1 MEENLDIDSLFTH
14 AAFEIILGNSDFTN
28 VRVYRVPVGKW
39 KYLLFDVEAC
49 FKSLDKTPLEYYIK
63 PVSGKIQ
70 GFRHEPLNALL
81 NVPEMKT
88 KFLTRVAD
96 ILENCFQW
104 SYVEEKFA
112 QWETVLEE
120 ILPRH
125 IARWKN
131 LSMDDWRVNVKAAKY
146 YARVR
151 PKKIPALLQTAM
163 KLTDEEV
170 SFYFD
175 HALEVLEAATQ

>member
-1 MEENLDIDSLFTH
+1 MLFRSTH
-14 AAFEIILGNSDFTN
+14 AAYEIILGNVDFTN
-28 VRVYRVPVGKW
+28 VRVYRVPGGKW

-49 FKSLDKTPLEYYIK
+49 WRNLDKTPLEYYIK
-63 PVSGKIQ
+63 PVTAKIQ

-81 NVPEMKT
+81 AVPEMKA
-88 KFLTRVAD
+88 KFLTRVAE
-96 ILENCFQW
+96 ILEKHFQW
-104 SYVEEKFA
+104 PDVEAHFNEVID
-112 QWETVLEE
+112 VLEP

-131 LSMDDWRVNVKAAKY
+131 MKLSNWQKNISATEY

-151 PKKIPALLQTAM
+151 PKKIPEMLQKAM

-170 SFYFD
+170 ETYFG
-175 HALEVLEAATQ
+175 EVLRLLEETNTKK

>member
-1 MEENLDIDSLFTH
+1 
-14 AAFEIILGNSDFTN
+14 
-28 VRVYRVPVGKW
+28 
-39 KYLLFDVEAC
+39 
-49 FKSLDKTPLEYYIK
+49 
-63 PVSGKIQ
+63 
-70 GFRHEPLNALL
+70 
-81 NVPEMKT
+81 MKA

-104 SYVEEKFA
+104 TYVEEKFA